1 MIVSMLVY
9 CNARDCRWNT
19 NGRCE
24 GAKQPAGH
32 TAIYIERT
40 QSGKP
45 GCSDYA
51 ERENE
56 DDGK

>member
-9 CNARDCRWNT
+9 CDARDCRWNT

-32 TAIYIERT
+32 TAIYIEY
-40 QSGKP
+40 GKNMEP
-45 GCSDYA
+45 VCSDYE
-51 ERENE
+51 ERENY
-56 DDGK
+56 D